1 MKQRGKMFNQLY
13 LIIEENKLKKRFKG
27 NVVTAVL
34 EVLNKETDVQRLE
47 LIYQTLWRFN
57 DAIKFWDELLGYTS
71 GDEEWEEYE
80 KDFYSRYTDILLNN
94 LQKLYLRTGRF
105 DFMQEY
111 SKAYWKQVQESIL
124 QLWKKLPE
132 GKSVVK
138 NEVRECQGIKQ
149 AKKTCFEELRG
160 KEGEQLSVCKF
171 KAIHKRV
178 KILDLSYDGIDYEEQ
193 LQELG
198 TSEENYKERILQTV
212 QENSKLY
219 NRMKAYAQNGNK
231 EAFNKELDRLQKQAG
246 LDREIH
252 DKVQLQLSKILIGNI
267 CDSIF
272 YAVDKEDDPNLEAY
286 IPFRAF
292 SRYLISQGFGGVAY
306 RSTRMAL
313 IGLQGKCIT
322 LFNPEDAIYID
333 GEMEVYEYHKDGC
346 NLITRYGNKP

>member
-1 MKQRGKMFNQLY
+1 M
-13 LIIEENKLKKRFKG
+13 
-27 NVVTAVL
+27 
-34 EVLNKETDVQRLE
+34 
-47 LIYQTLWRFN
+47 
-57 DAIKFWDELLGYTS
+57 
-71 GDEEWEEYE
+71 
-80 KDFYSRYTDILLNN
+80 
-94 LQKLYLRTGRF
+94 
-105 DFMQEY
+105 
-111 SKAYWKQVQESIL
+111 
-124 QLWKKLPE
+124 
-132 GKSVVK
+132 
-138 NEVRECQGIKQ
+138 
-149 AKKTCFEELRG
+149 
-160 KEGEQLSVCKF
+160 
-171 KAIHKRV
+171 

-198 TSEENYKERILQTV
+198 TSEENYKDRILQTV

-346 NLITRYGNKP
+346 NLITRYGNKL

>member
-1 MKQRGKMFNQLY
+1 MSYDN
-13 LIIEENKLKKRFKG
+13 ENK
-27 NVVTAVL
+27 
-34 EVLNKETDVQRLE
+34 
-47 LIYQTLWRFN
+47 
-57 DAIKFWDELLGYTS
+57 
-71 GDEEWEEYE
+71 
-80 KDFYSRYTDILLNN
+80 
-94 LQKLYLRTGRF
+94 
-105 DFMQEY
+105 
-111 SKAYWKQVQESIL
+111 
-124 QLWKKLPE
+124 
-132 GKSVVK
+132 
-138 NEVRECQGIKQ
+138 ECQGIKQ

-272 YAVDKEDDPNLEAY
+272 YAVDKEDDPCLLY
-286 IPFRAF
+286 TSPSPR
-292 SRYLISQGFGGVAY
+292 
-306 RSTRMAL
+306 
-313 IGLQGKCIT
+313 
-322 LFNPEDAIYID
+322 D
-333 GEMEVYEYHKDGC
+333 
-346 NLITRYGNKP
+346 

>member
-1 MKQRGKMFNQLY
+1 MYRASRYQVFDNYKYIMPDPAYCHDNRWNDDGVAYLY
-13 LIIEENKLKKRFKG
+13 LSYDNENK
-27 NVVTAVL
+27 
-34 EVLNKETDVQRLE
+34 
-47 LIYQTLWRFN
+47 
-57 DAIKFWDELLGYTS
+57 
-71 GDEEWEEYE
+71 
-80 KDFYSRYTDILLNN
+80 
-94 LQKLYLRTGRF
+94 
-105 DFMQEY
+105 
-111 SKAYWKQVQESIL
+111 
-124 QLWKKLPE
+124 
-132 GKSVVK
+132 
-138 NEVRECQGIKQ
+138 ECQCIKQ

-198 TSEENYKERILQTV
+198 TSEENYKDRILQTV